1 MWLKSIH
8 YKSYIKP
15 VITFLIILIVLGYSN
30 VNAQIEASFEDIEI
44 RGITTPKE
52 SFFGIQSA
60 YNYGSN
66 SITNQFLSSFYQG
79 QYIDSSLK
87 KSVFNKLASRNR
99 VGGEYN
105 FSVYGKISLGGIELW
120 RNKYWFKMGA
130 RGMANLTYSDNLF
143 KLIFDGNSQFAGQNI
158 DLGKSALNVIQYQYI
173 TGGIEKAMGNDHN
186 TTVGAGVSLI
196 KGSDHFQIAIDRAN
210 LFTQEDGEYLDLDIA
225 YSLKQT
231 DSLNKGFA
239 AFNGFGAGLDLY
251 YRLQLQNQSQFNMSV
266 SDIGFISWNGKSL
279 QSTSDTT
286 YHFEGIEISN
296 IFELID
302 TSSTDQNLQDT
313 IINGFLP
320 TTEQKGYMSM
330 LPTQIHLNYLHHI
343 GSTKFYVTGGI
354 KYIFNAAYFP
364 KVYAGGA
371 WYTPTFDI
379 ISSVSYGGQ
388 TNFSWD
394 IRLRK
399 TFLKTF
405 EVYAGCNNFL
415 GYMIPELTTSQG
427 LFVSLNKYF

>member
-1 MWLKSIH
+1 MVIFRISFIVLFLCSVLKS
-8 YKSYIKP
+8 Y
-15 VITFLIILIVLGYSN
+15 
-30 VNAQIEASFEDIEI
+30 AQIESSFEDINF
-44 RGITTPKE
+44 RGITPPKK
-52 SFFGIQSA
+52 SFVGIQSA
-60 YNYGSN
+60 YNYASN
-66 SITNQFLSSFYQG
+66 SITNQFLSSVYQG

-87 KSVFNKLASRNR
+87 ESVFNKLVSHNR

-105 FSVYGKISLGGIELW
+105 FSVYGRIALGGIELW
-120 RNKYWFKMGA
+120 RNKYWFKAGA

-143 KLIFDGNSQFAGQNI
+143 KLIFNGNSQFAGQDI
-158 DLGKSALNVIQYQYI
+158 DLGKSALNVTQYQYI

-186 TTVGAGVSLI
+186 MTVGAGLSLI
-196 KGSDHFQIAIDRAN
+196 KGSDHFQIDIDRAN
-210 LFTQEDGEYLDLDIA
+210 LFTHEDGEYLDLDIA

-251 YRLQLQNQSQFNMSV
+251 YRIQLKNQSQFSV
-266 SDIGFISWNGKSL
+266 SISDIGFISWNGKSL
-279 QSTSDTT
+279 QSTSDTI

-302 TSSTDQNLQDT
+302 TTSTEQNLQDT

-320 TTEQKGYMSM
+320 TTEQKGYTSM
-330 LPTQIHLNYLHHI
+330 LPTQIHLNYLQHI
-343 GSTKFYVTGGI
+343 GSTSFYITGGV

-364 KVYAGGA
+364 KVYVGGA
-371 WYTPTFDI
+371 WYTPAFDI
-379 ISSVSYGGQ
+379 ISSVAFGGQ

-405 EVYAGCNNFL
+405 EIYAGCNNFL
-415 GYMIPELTTSQG
+415 GYMIPSLTTSQG
-427 LFVSLNKYF
+427 AYLSLIKHF